1 MTPQDRQC
9 INELLE
15 AASINGASLE
25 AASRSIGQLMLHL
38 TAAEVTETCRVHAE
52 ELGLDA
58 AYSTQAQAS
67 KRIAETIKKTGQT
80 DFDSEP
86 APSRS
91 FPSIRWCL
99 RA

>member
-58 AYSTQAQAS
+58 TNSAQAQAM
-67 KRIAETIKKTGQT
+67 T
-80 DFDSEP
+80 DKPRAF
-86 APSRS
+86 AP
-91 FPSIRWCL
+91 L
-99 RA
+99 GA

>member
-58 AYSTQAQAS
+58 TNSAQAQAM
-67 KRIAETIKKTGQT
+67 T
-80 DFDSEP
+80 DKP
-86 APSRS
+86 RS
-91 FPSIRWCL
+91 VRSSWCL
-99 RA
+99 VLSPDRAS